1 MILVQRLKQSKDSL
15 CCPKSDDGSTTI
27 IGIDSDIILEFE
39 FEFKSAAEASL
50 AHKAIYLGDM
60 SS

>member
-1 MILVQRLKQSKDSL
+1 MW
-15 CCPKSDDGSTTI
+15 GGY

-39 FEFKSAAEASL
+39 FEFKSTAEASL
-50 AHKAIYLGDM
+50 AHKAIYLGHI